1 MQIAIA
7 VHSSS
12 SRDTEE
18 KVARFINSL
27 DCKPTILVGG
37 YWGLM
42 KTVVDEA
49 LKRGF
54 KVTVFLPIEREDID
68 LPENVIRV
76 NTGCE
81 FRCRSVMLVRSS
93 DVLVSL
99 GGEVG
104 TMIEIFMAYAMGKPL
119 FVLSNTGLSSDVIV
133 RAFPEYIDQR
143 KVTKPKYFDSPEE
156 LAKEV
161 CKPQVSIKTSYG

>member
-1 MQIAIA
+1 
-7 VHSSS
+7 
-12 SRDTEE
+12 
-18 KVARFINSL
+18 
-27 DCKPTILVGG
+27 
-37 YWGLM
+37 
-42 KTVVDEA
+42 VDEA
-49 LKRGF
+49 SKRGLE
-54 KVTVFLPIEREDID
+54 VIVFLPIEREDID
-68 LPENVIRV
+68 LPVNVIRV

-119 FVLSNTGLSSDVIV
+119 LVLNHTGLSSDVIA

-143 KVTKPKYFDSPEE
+143 KVIKPKYFDSPEE
-156 LAKEV
+156 LAKEA
-161 CKPQVSIKTSYG
+161 CKPQVGIRASYG